1 MKKSEHYA
9 YACGV
14 IDAFCETVAAG
25 VKQLALSHPC
35 TSRAQRDALL
45 PFCEEMCAK
54 RGLLFF
60 AEDSL
65 LITDLFPKSANAGRY
80 VVMFFAS
87 PAVYEAYMA
96 LKARKAALLAQ
107 GAYTGEA
114 RRGVAEAFGLLLSY
128 SPEAIAR
135 LIAQN
140 TERE

>member
-1 MKKSEHYA
+1 
-9 YACGV
+9 
-14 IDAFCETVAAG
+14 
-25 VKQLALSHPC
+25 
-35 TSRAQRDALL
+35 
-45 PFCEEMCAK
+45 
-54 RGLLFF
+54 
-60 AEDSL
+60 
-65 LITDLFPKSANAGRY
+65 
-80 VVMFFAS
+80 MFFAS